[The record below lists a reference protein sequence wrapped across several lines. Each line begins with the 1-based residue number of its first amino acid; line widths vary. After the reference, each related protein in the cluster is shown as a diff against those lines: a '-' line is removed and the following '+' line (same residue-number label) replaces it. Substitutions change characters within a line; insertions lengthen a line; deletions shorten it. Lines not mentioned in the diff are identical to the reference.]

1 MTHPLPSR
9 RDLLKHSAVGL
20 IALPWMSLNRASS
33 LLRADEPAARDVAP
47 VRKQLDIKTELPFNA
62 EAPLST
68 LGERWI
74 TPLESFY
81 VRSNGAVPALNLRDF
96 TLTVEGLVEQ
106 PLTLKVGELLERFP
120 VVKTTAT
127 LTCAGNRRIEFAATT
142 KKASGLPW
150 VSGAMGNAEWSGVRL
165 SDVLKLAGVK
175 PGAKHVWFDG
185 LDEVIEKTETI
196 SFGGSIPL
204 EKALADTAAAPGA
217 LLATHMNGRVL
228 LPEHGFPLRSVVPGF
243 IGARSVKWLGKIIVS
258 DRPSPNRFVASSY
271 KVVAEDTPAA
281 LAAATP
287 LYEQCLN
294 SMITSPAAGAAVTGD
309 RLTVKGF
316 AMAAGHV
323 GRSIKLVEVSTDEGQ
338 SWQPAKVT
346 SPVHD
351 FCWVLWTADV
361 ALTPTTS
368 SMLVRATD
376 SSGETQPQAV
386 PWNAKGYQY
395 NAWHKV
401 NVKRA

>member
-1 MTHPLPSR
+1 MTRSPTSR
-9 RDLLKHSAVGL
+9 RDFLSHSAAGAMALSGL
-20 IALPWMSLNRASS
+20 SLHRSERLSAAEGPASD
-33 LLRADEPAARDVAP
+33 A
-47 VRKQLDIKTELPFNA
+47 VRKQLDIKTEQPFNA
-62 EAPLST
+62 ETPLST

-81 VRSNGAVPALNLRDF
+81 VRSNGSVPALNVRDF

-175 PGAKHVWFDG
+175 PGAKHIWFDG

-204 EKALADTAAAPGA
+204 DKAFADTAAAPGA
-217 LLATHMNGRVL
+217 LLATHMNGREL

-243 IGARSVKWLGKIIVS
+243 IGARSVKWLGKITVS
-258 DRPSPNRFVASSY
+258 DRPSPNRFVDSSY
-271 KVVAEDTPAA
+271 KVVSEDTPAA

-294 SMITSPAAGAAVTGD
+294 SMITSPTTGAAVTGD

-316 AMAAGHV
+316 AMAAGHA
-323 GRSIKLVEVSTDEGQ
+323 GRRIKLVEVSTDNGQ
-338 SWQPAKVT
+338 SWQPAKIT
-346 SPVHD
+346 SPVRD

-361 ALTPTTS
+361 ALAATTS
-368 SMLVRATD
+368 SLLVRATD
-376 SSGETQPQAV
+376 SSDEAQPPTV

-401 NVKRA
+401 SVKRG

>member
-9 RDLLKHSAVGL
+9 RDLLKHSAAGL
-20 IALPWMSLNRASS
+20 IALPWMNHHRAS
-33 LLRADEPAARDVAP
+33 LLRADERAARDAAP
-47 VRKQLDIKTELPFNA
+47 VRKQLDIKTEQPFNA

-81 VRSNGAVPALNLRDF
+81 VRSNGAVPALNVRDF

-175 PGAKHVWFDG
+175 PGAKHIWFDG

-217 LLATHMNGRVL
+217 LLATHMNGRAL

-243 IGARSVKWLGKIIVS
+243 VGARSVKWLGKITIS

-271 KVVAEDTPAA
+271 KVVSEDTPAA
-281 LAAATP
+281 LAAAPP

-294 SMITSPAAGAAVTGD
+294 AMITSPTAGAAVTGD

-316 AMAAGHV
+316 AMAAGHA

-361 ALTPTTS
+361 ALTATTS
-368 SMLVRATD
+368 NLLVRATD
-376 SSGETQPQAV
+376 SSGETQPPTV

-401 NVKRA
+401 SVKRA

>member
-1 MTHPLPSR
+1 MTHQLPSR

-20 IALPWMSLNRASS
+20 IALPWMNLNRVSS
-33 LLRADEPAARDVAP
+33 LRADEPAARDAAA
-47 VRKQLDIKTELPFNA
+47 VRKQLDIKTEQPFNA

-81 VRSNGAVPALNLRDF
+81 VRSNGAVPALNVRDF
-96 TLTVEGLVEQ
+96 TLTVEGLVER
-106 PLTLKVGELLERFP
+106 PLTLKVGELLEHFP
-120 VVKTTAT
+120 AVKTTAT

-150 VSGAMGNAEWSGVRL
+150 VSGAMGNAEWAGVRL

-175 PGAKHVWFDG
+175 PGAKHIWFDG

-217 LLATHMNGRVL
+217 LLATHMNGRAL

-243 IGARSVKWLGKIIVS
+243 VGARSVKWLGKITVS
-258 DRPSPNRFVASSY
+258 DRPSPNRFVAGSY
-271 KVVAEDTPAA
+271 KVVSEDTPAA
-281 LAAATP
+281 FAAATP

-294 SMITSPAAGAAVTGD
+294 SMICSPAAGAAITGD
-309 RLTVKGF
+309 RVAATGF
-316 AMAAGHV
+316 AMATGHA
-323 GRSIKLVEVSTDEGQ
+323 GRSIKLIEVSTDEGQ
-338 SWQPAKVT
+338 SWQPAKIT

-351 FCWVLWTADV
+351 FCWVLWSADV
-361 ALTPTTS
+361 ALTATTS
-368 SMLVRATD
+368 SLVVRATD
-376 SSGETQPQAV
+376 SSGETQPQTML
-386 PWNAKGYQY
+386 WNAKGYQY

-401 NVKRA
+401 SVKRG

>member
-33 LLRADEPAARDVAP
+33 LRADEPAARDVAP
-47 VRKQLDIKTELPFNA
+47 VPKQLDIKTELPFNA

-68 LGERWI
+68 RGERWI

-96 TLTVEGLVEQ
+96 TLAVEGLVEQ

-204 EKALADTAAAPGA
+204 EKALADTAAPGA

-258 DRPSPNRFVASSY
+258 DRPSPNRFVAGSY
-271 KVVAEDTPAA
+271 KVVSEDTPAA

-361 ALTPTTS
+361 AVTPTTS

>member
-1 MTHPLPSR
+1 MTLPHPSR
-9 RDLLKHSAVGL
+9 RELLKHSAAGL
-20 IALPWMSLNRASS
+20 IAIPWMTGGRETR
-33 LLRADEPAARDVAP
+33 LRANEPARDAASIT
-47 VRKQLDIKTELPFNA
+47 KQLDIKTEQPFNA

-81 VRSNGAVPALNLRDF
+81 VRSNGAVPALNVRDF
-96 TLTVEGLVEQ
+96 TLTVEGLVEK
-106 PLTLKVGELLERFP
+106 PLTLKVGELIERFP
-120 VVKTTAT
+120 SVKSIAT

-150 VSGAMGNAEWSGVRL
+150 VSGAMGNAEWAGVRL

-175 PGAKHVWFDG
+175 PGSKHVWFDG
-185 LDEVIEKTETI
+185 LDQVVEKTETI

-204 EKALADTAAAPGA
+204 DKAMADTMSAPGT

-243 IGARSVKWLGKIIVS
+243 VGARSVKWLGKITVS

-271 KVVAEDTPAA
+271 KVVPEDTPAA

-294 SMITSPAAGAAVTGD
+294 SMISSPLEGAAIKDG

-316 AMAAGHV
+316 AMAAGHA
-323 GRSIKLVEVSTDEGQ
+323 GRSVKLVEVSTDNGQ
-338 SWQPAKVT
+338 SWQPAQFT
-346 SPVHD
+346 SPVRE
-351 FCWVLWTADV
+351 FCWVLWSIDL
-361 ALTPTTS
+361 ALTPQTTS
-368 SMLVRATD
+368 LLVRATD
-376 SSGETQPQAV
+376 SSGETQPQHML
-386 PWNAKGYQY
+386 WNAKGYQY

>member
-1 MTHPLPSR
+1 MTLPPATR
-9 RDLLKHSAVGL
+9 RDFFRHSAAGL
-20 IALPWMSLNRASS
+20 IALPWINAGRTARLH
-33 LLRADEPAARDVAP
+33 ADEPAVRDAAP
-47 VRKQLDIKTELPFNA
+47 VRKQLDIKTEKPLNA
-62 EAPLST
+62 ETPLSV

-81 VRSNGAVPALNLRDF
+81 VRCNGSIPTLNTRDF
-96 TLTVEGLVEQ
+96 TLIVEGLVEQ
-106 PLTLKVGELLERFP
+106 PLTLKVGELIERFP
-120 VVKTTAT
+120 TVKTTAT

-142 KKASGLPW
+142 QKASGLQW
-150 VSGAMGNAEWSGVRL
+150 VSGAMSNAEWQGVRL
-165 SDVLKLAGVK
+165 SDVLKRAGMK

-185 LDEVIEKTETI
+185 LDEVVEKTETI

-204 EKALADTAAAPGA
+204 DKALADTAVAPGA

-243 IGARSVKWLGKIIVS
+243 VGSRSVKWLGKITVS

-271 KVVAEDTPAA
+271 KIVTEETPAA
-281 LAAATP
+281 LDAVTP

-294 SMITSPAAGAAVTGD
+294 SMITSPAEGAAVSGD

-316 AMAAGHV
+316 AMPAGHA
-323 GRSIKLVEVSTDEGQ
+323 GRSVKLVEVSTDNGQ
-338 SWQPAKVT
+338 SWQPAKFT
-346 SPVHD
+346 SPVRD
-351 FCWVLWTADV
+351 FCWVLWSAEV
-361 ALTPTTS
+361 ALTPAATS
-368 SMLVRATD
+368 LLVRATA
-376 SSGETQPQAV
+376 SNGETQPQSM

-401 NVKRA
+401 SVKRA